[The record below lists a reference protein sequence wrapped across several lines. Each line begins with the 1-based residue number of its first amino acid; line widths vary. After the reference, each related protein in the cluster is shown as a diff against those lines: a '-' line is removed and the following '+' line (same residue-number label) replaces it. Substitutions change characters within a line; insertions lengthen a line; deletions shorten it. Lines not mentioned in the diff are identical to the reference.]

1 MNKRWE
7 ILPIDEKKQILLEKN
22 LHISSSLA
30 EILTRKNLDE
40 NSAKLFLNPTKIP
53 YHDPFLLKDMEKAC
67 QRLLLA
73 LKNKEKI
80 CIYGDYDVDGV
91 SSTALLMTVFTK
103 LGFNIDYYLPDRHS
117 EGYGLHIESLQKLIP
132 KYDLLITVDCGITA
146 LDEVD
151 YAKDKIDMIITDHH
165 YLVKFFLMPL
175 LLSILHKHNVIIPTK
190 IFAV

>member
-73 LKNKEKI
+73 LKNKEK
-80 CIYGDYDVDGV
+80 
-91 SSTALLMTVFTK
+91 SAFM
-103 LGFNIDYYLPDRHS
+103 
-117 EGYGLHIESLQKLIP
+117 
-132 KYDLLITVDCGITA
+132 
-146 LDEVD
+146 
-151 YAKDKIDMIITDHH
+151 
-165 YLVKFFLMPL
+165 
-175 LLSILHKHNVIIPTK
+175 VIMM
-190 IFAV
+190 

>member
-67 QRLLLA
+67 GRGT
-73 LKNKEKI
+73 
-80 CIYGDYDVDGV
+80 CGGDDGN
-91 SSTALLMTVFTK
+91 
-103 LGFNIDYYLPDRHS
+103 GPDRLRRQG
-117 EGYGLHIESLQKLIP
+117 ERPRGQRGP
-132 KYDLLITVDCGITA
+132 DRGVGRA
-146 LDEVD
+146 GG
-151 YAKDKIDMIITDHH
+151 DH
-165 YLVKFFLMPL
+165 FLARVL
-175 LLSILHKHNVIIPTK
+175 
-190 IFAV
+190 